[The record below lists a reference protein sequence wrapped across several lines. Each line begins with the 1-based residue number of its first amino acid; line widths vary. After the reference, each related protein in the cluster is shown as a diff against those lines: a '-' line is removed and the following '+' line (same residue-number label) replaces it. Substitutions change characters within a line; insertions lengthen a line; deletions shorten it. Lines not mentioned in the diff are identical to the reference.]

1 MNNKKKISLILG
13 VTTLGIM
20 GISTTFART
29 GTVTTETIRM
39 RAKPSTDSTIVEMAN
54 QGEKIEILGEEDGWY
69 KVSYKNKE
77 GYMSKEYLK
86 ASEETATQ
94 TTTTP
99 EPTPSSSPVA
109 SETPQVSQTPEAPVQ
124 LETPAPSTEPEPTP
138 TVEKVLGNVTN
149 RETDTY
155 LTPNFSS
162 VKMTK
167 IEQGKTVAILKTLGN
182 WSKITIEN
190 REAWIPNSVLMVEV
204 GGTTPERTPINETT
218 PETIPTATT
227 PDDKKDDT
235 PNTGTNI
242 NQTGYVS
249 SNGASN
255 MRSAPSTSS
264 ETIQS
269 LPRHT
274 VITII
279 SEENNWYKISYNG
292 KEGYVSKPLVTIG
305 EPPAEVSSRG
315 GEMTNTSNPVNTVP
329 VQAEQTP
336 AQITTPAPVS
346 TTGNAVTIAQSYLGS
361 KYVSGGSS
369 PSSGFDCSGFTQYV
383 YGQCGKSLSRTSSSQ
398 ANSGT
403 AVSKSELQPGDLLL
417 FNYYGSSTI
426 DHVGIYVGNG
436 QFIHAA
442 NAKRGVVYDTIESG
456 YYAQNYVGAR
466 RL

>member
-13 VTTLGIM
+13 VTLLGTIGASITL
-20 GISTTFART
+20 AKT

-39 RAKPSTDSTIVEMAN
+39 RAKPSTDSKIVEMAN
-54 QGEKIEILGEEDGWY
+54 QGEKIEILGEENGWY

-86 ASEETATQ
+86 ENAEKTTSSPTATP
-94 TTTTP
+94 TATPSTTP
-99 EPTPSSSPVA
+99 STTPAA
-109 SETPQVSQTPEAPVQ
+109 SETPKPSTTPEAPVQ
-124 LETPAPSTEPEPTP
+124 SETPVPSQTPESTP
-138 TVEKVLGNVTN
+138 ATPVAEKKLGNVTN
-149 RETDTY
+149 RATDTY

-162 VKMTK
+162 VKISK
-167 IEQGKTVAILKTLGN
+167 IEQGKTVAILKTMGN

-190 REAWIPNSVLMVEV
+190 KEAWIPNSILMVEV
-204 GGTTPERTPINETT
+204 ANGQQQTIPTSTVPETT
-218 PETIPTATT
+218 PEPTKE
-227 PDDKKDDT
+227 PDT
-235 PNTGTNI
+235 QQTNANNI
-242 NQTGYVS
+242 NKAGYIS

-255 MRSAPSTSS
+255 MRSAPSTNS

-274 VITII
+274 VVTVI

-305 EPPAEVSSRG
+305 EPPADVSSRG
-315 GEMTNTSNPVNTVP
+315 ADISKVSNQTQVEPQTTQTS
-329 VQAEQTP
+329 ASAP
-336 AQITTPAPVS
+336 AS
-346 TTGNAVTIAQSYLGS
+346 STGNAVSIAQSYVGS

-383 YGQCGKSLSRTSSSQ
+383 YGQCGKTLSRTSSSQ

-403 AVSKSELQPGDLLL
+403 SISKSELQPGDLLL
-417 FNYYGSSTI
+417 FHYYGSSTI